1 MRSMAHKLLLATL
14 LLCRKAAAAGG
25 TDGSNLIDDMKHE
38 TALALLRSQRHLAR
52 HTFAPIVAYRVGKQA
67 YSSACEISEGS
78 VRIEFCFGHV
88 YKSSP

>member
-1 MRSMAHKLLLATL
+1 MAHKLLLATL

-25 TDGSNLIDDMKHE
+25 TDGSNLVDDMKHE
-38 TALALLRSQRHLAR
+38 TALALLRSQRHLTR
-52 HTFAPIVAYRVGKQA
+52 YTFAPIVAYRVGKHA